1 MDEIPRWIKIFL
13 VAVVALSL
21 IFLYLWQGWRVIY
34 LQQRISELDE
44 QLTPLRERKRQL
56 LLDKARY
63 FTYERVER
71 IAKERLG
78 MVEPEIKKKTGDEE
92 TGD

>member
-13 VAVVALSL
+13 VALVGLSL

-34 LQQRISELDE
+34 LQQRVSELDE
-44 QLTPLRERKRQL
+44 QLTPLREKKRQL
-56 LLDKARY
+56 LLEKARY

-78 MVEPEIKKKTGDEE
+78 MVEPEIKKKTGDGESGE
-92 TGD
+92 

>member
-1 MDEIPRWIKIFL
+1 MQEIPRWIKIFL
-13 VAVVALSL
+13 VALVGLSL

-56 LLDKARY
+56 LLERARY

-78 MVEPEIKKKTGDEE
+78 MVEPEIKKKTEDGESGE
-92 TGD
+92 

>member
-1 MDEIPRWIKIFL
+1 MVELPRWIKIFL
-13 VAVVALSL
+13 VALVGLSL

-34 LQQRISELDE
+34 LQRRISELDD
-44 QLTPLRERKRQL
+44 QLTPLRERKKQL

-63 FTYERVER
+63 FRYERVER

-78 MVEPEIKKKTGDEE
+78 MIEPEIKKKTEEEE
-92 TGD
+92 TNQ